1 MIVDWI
7 YNHPTGLW
15 GSILVCGTTVLA
27 CLGLALFHPFVDVR
41 VRRAHNDLAGF
52 SIAIISVVYA
62 VLLAFIA
69 VATWESFSSA
79 EAIVQAE
86 AGYIGNLYRDTKGFP
101 DQIGER
107 MRNTLKDYTETVIRA
122 EWPMQREGEVP
133 SSGWKS
139 LYKLHHQLV
148 SFEPQTS
155 REGIIEAEFLRV
167 LNELYKAREAR
178 LTAAAGHIPVVIWW
192 IIAIGGALTTA
203 LHLFVR
209 LRKLSPAPHDDRCG
223 GRLTVACRRADRR
236 ARLAVP
242 WRGQRVARR
251 LRGCRA
257 GLEGARRGVT
267 LGFAWGSA
275 GRTHLLDR
283 LQERFG
289 RKRLRQIK

>member
-15 GSILVCGTTVLA
+15 GSILVCGATVLA
-27 CLGLALFHPFVDVR
+27 CLGLALVHPLVDVR

-79 EAIVQAE
+79 ETIVQAE

-101 DQIGER
+101 DQIGEQ
-107 MRNTLKDYTETVIRA
+107 MRTTLKDYTETVIRT
-122 EWPMQREGEVP
+122 EWPVQRQGEVP
-133 SSGWKS
+133 GSGWKP
-139 LYKLHHQLV
+139 LYKLHGQLI
-148 SFEPQTS
+148 SFEPET
-155 REGIIEAEFLRV
+155 RWEAIIEAEFLRV

-203 LHLFVR
+203 FTYLFGFESFRLHLTMTGAVAAS
-209 LRKLSPAPHDDRCG
+209 LSLVVVLIVALDWPFRGEVSVAPEAYVDVEHSWT
-223 GRLTVACRRADRR
+223 LT
-236 ARLAVP
+236 
-242 WRGQRVARR
+242 
-251 LRGCRA
+251 A
-257 GLEGARRGVT
+257 GDNE
-267 LGFAWGSA
+267 
-275 GRTHLLDR
+275 
-283 LQERFG
+283 
-289 RKRLRQIK
+289 

>member
-15 GSILVCGTTVLA
+15 GSILVCGATVLA
-27 CLGLALFHPFVDVR
+27 CLGLALVHPLVDVR

-79 EAIVQAE
+79 ETIVQAE

-101 DQIGER
+101 DQIGEQ
-107 MRNTLKDYTETVIRA
+107 MRTTLKDYTETVIRT
-122 EWPMQREGEVP
+122 EWPVQRQGEVP
-133 SSGWKS
+133 GSGWKP
-139 LYKLHHQLV
+139 LYKLHGQLI
-148 SFEPQTS
+148 SFEPETR
-155 REGIIEAEFLRV
+155 REAIIEAEFLRV

-203 LHLFVR
+203 FTYLFGFESFRLHVTMTGAVASL
-209 LRKLSPAPHDDRCG
+209 A
-223 GRLTVACRRADRR
+223 VACRRADRR

-242 WRGQRVARR
+242 RRGQRRARG
-251 LRGCRA
+251 LCGCRA
-257 GLEGARRGVT
+257 QLDPDGGRQRVTGCGRRSCGAST
-267 LGFAWGSA
+267 THATSA
-275 GRTHLLDR
+275 
-283 LQERFG
+283 
-289 RKRLRQIK
+289 